1 MIPFS
6 KSANCA
12 EFNTAS
18 FFLTFDFIQIKMALE
33 NFLWEFGGER
43 QEWLKPRSKRN
54 DEDMTT
60 EADVDML
67 RNVQVN
73 QKSDLGNL

>member
-1 MIPFS
+1 
-6 KSANCA
+6 
-12 EFNTAS
+12 
-18 FFLTFDFIQIKMALE
+18 MALE

-73 QKSDLGNL
+73 QIWAIYQRCQENDLVNYRF